1 MPIATPIFQRFP
13 KRRRSGTSKTYPAPT
28 ELGRN
33 CAARGYKYVAP
44 LELPAGRKRAFA
56 LVDLTIIVATVVL
69 AALVLPMLARPKF
82 RCSLRISCVNNLK
95 QTGLAFR
102 LWSGDNNDRFPTSFY
117 TNTSETLKF
126 PDYTNAFRYF
136 QVMSN
141 ELSSPKIVVCPA
153 DDRVSAANFD
163 QLSNTNVSYFIGLDA
178 DETRPAMFLT
188 GDRNLTSNGTPV
200 PTGIAV
206 ITPGSKFG
214 WNKKI
219 HKPGGNVALADGS
232 VQELTSAALATAA
245 ASSITNSGT
254 NVMRLLFP

>member
-1 MPIATPIFQRFP
+1 MTHD
-13 KRRRSGTSKTYPAPT
+13 
-28 ELGRN
+28 
-33 CAARGYKYVAP
+33 YKYAAP
-44 LELPAGRKRAFA
+44 PELRAARKRAFA

-69 AALVLPMLARPKF
+69 AVLVLPSFSHCQCKAV
-82 RCSLRISCVNNLK
+82 RINCVNNLK

-102 LWSGDNNDRFPTSFY
+102 LWSGDNHDRFPMSFY
-117 TNTSETLKF
+117 TNTLETLKF

-153 DDRVSAANFD
+153 DDRVSAADFI
-163 QLSNTNVSYFIGLDA
+163 QFSNTNVSYFIGLDA

-188 GDRNLTSNGTPV
+188 GDRNLTINGAPV

-206 ITPGSKFG
+206 VKSGAKFG
-214 WNKKI
+214 WNGKI
-219 HKPGGNVALADGS
+219 HKAAGNVALADGS
-232 VQELTSAALATAA
+232 VQELTSAALAF
-245 ASSITNSGT
+245 ASAGSITNSGT